1 MKDYRE
7 MAENVLRRRDAYM
20 HEKKRKTIKTASVL
34 ACFCV
39 VAALGMG
46 GWYSR
51 ISPGQD
57 ADAQPKDTANSP
69 DVLDDLKD
77 DHLLKKEMATAQPSI
92 TDTVVSMGEAKDKDA
107 EEPTDAQKPMF
118 PGAGNG
124 NISEGIGNETAIGS
138 GTVIDL
144 PVTDI
149 PGDTG
154 ELTPYDEVWGG
165 CYMDQNGRWVVWLTE
180 DTPENRQTVFTLNPA
195 LNENNTTFKA
205 ADYSKA
211 YLTYLMA
218 EISKAMGDGSL
229 PLVTS
234 AALREERNRVEVT
247 MTGEDPCTETQI
259 YAFDTVGGA
268 IDIVYSDGHVILNL
282 IKSREP

>member
-1 MKDYRE
+1 MKDYKE
-7 MAENVLRRRDAYM
+7 MAEDVLRRRDIYM
-20 HEKKRKTIKTASVL
+20 HEKKRRTIRTASVL

-39 VAALGMG
+39 VVVLGAG
-46 GWYSR
+46 GWYGR
-51 ISPGQD
+51 IPSDDAPGQD
-57 ADAQPKDTANSP
+57 ADAQPGDIINSP
-69 DVLDDLKD
+69 DVTDNLKD
-77 DHLLKKEMATAQPSI
+77 EHLLKKEMETAQSPI
-92 TDTVVSMGEAKDKDA
+92 TDAIVSMGEAKDKDT
-107 EEPTDAQKPMF
+107 EEPTDAKKPMA
-118 PGAGNG
+118 PRADNDGMSENIGNG
-124 NISEGIGNETAIGS
+124 TD
-138 GTVIDL
+138 IDL

-165 CYMDQNGRWVVWLTE
+165 CYMDQDGCWVVWLTE
-180 DTPENRQTVFTLNPA
+180 DTPENRQMVFTLNPT
-195 LNENNTTFKA
+195 LNENNTTFKT

-247 MTGEDPCTETQI
+247 MTGEDPYSEERI
-259 YAFDTVGGA
+259 LSFDTVGGA
-268 IDIVYSDGHVILNL
+268 IDIIYSDGHVILNL

>member
-1 MKDYRE
+1 MKDYKE
-7 MAENVLRRRDAYM
+7 MADNVLRRRDAYM
-20 HEKKRKTIKTASVL
+20 HEKKRRTVKTVSVL

-39 VAALGMG
+39 VAVLGAG

-51 ISPGQD
+51 ISADDALGQD
-57 ADAQPKDTANSP
+57 ADAQSGDIINSP
-69 DVLDDLKD
+69 DVIDNLKD
-77 DHLLKKEMATAQPSI
+77 EHLFKKEMETAQSSI
-92 TDTVVSMGEAKDKDA
+92 TDSIVSMGEAKDKDI
-107 EEPTDAQKPMF
+107 EEPTDARKPMA
-118 PGAGNG
+118 PMVDNDSM
-124 NISEGIGNETAIGS
+124 SENIGS
-138 GTVIDL
+138 GTTVDL

-165 CYMDQNGRWVVWLTE
+165 CYMDQNGCWVVWLTE
-180 DTPENRQTVFTLNPA
+180 DTPENRQMIFTLNPT
-195 LNENNTTFKA
+195 LNESNTTFRT

-247 MTGEDPCTETQI
+247 MTGEDPYSEERI
-259 YAFDTVGGA
+259 LAFDTVGGA
-268 IDIVYSDGHVILNL
+268 IDIIYSDGHVILNL